1 MKHLH
6 MLMALITIILYLY
19 QASFVMRGQK
29 PALSKSFKGVSHA
42 IYLLLIISGFV
53 LFWQIYQV
61 AGVQAWIVAKIVLL
75 VVAVSANIKALRP
88 STHLAQT
95 KAGFLISGIAYA
107 GIVFLALS
115 KPMW

>member
-1 MKHLH
+1 
-6 MLMALITIILYLY
+6 MLMALLTILLYLY
-19 QASFVMRGQK
+19 QASFMVREQK
-29 PALSKSFKGVSHA
+29 PALSKVFKGVSHA

-53 LFWQIYQV
+53 LFWKIYQV
-61 AGVQAWIVAKIVLL
+61 AGMQAWILAKIVLL

-88 STHLAQT
+88 STNLPQA

-107 GIVFLALS
+107 GIVFLALA